1 MAAGGIKWH
10 CGKCISHQV
19 ADKMQW
25 SRWREVEFMLEGWA
39 IAYRSCFGSTQG
51 WWWQRVAQSGNV
63 ANAYHTKSLADKVW
77 WSRWR
82 EVEFMLEGWAIAYGS
97 CLW

>member
-1 MAAGGIKWH
+1 MVVPKGGGGSGWHKAA
-10 CGKCISHQV
+10 
-19 ADKMQW
+19 M
-25 SRWREVEFMLEGWA
+25 
-39 IAYRSCFGSTQG
+39 
-51 WWWQRVAQSGNV
+51 WQMHITPQSGNV

-82 EVEFMLEGWAIAYGS
+82 EVEFMLEGWAIAYRS